1 VSAVLVR
8 AGPVEATARAPRDL
22 CSRDAGRVQN
32 LSRRGFT
39 RRRRAMAGEC
49 SETRPFEGTVGG
61 RRMPSRGEVMT
72 PIARIFSLL
81 TLSVVA
87 LAGAPPTNDL
97 DTFIK
102 AQMSQR
108 QINGLSLA
116 VIQDGRID

>member
-1 VSAVLVR
+1 
-8 AGPVEATARAPRDL
+8 
-22 CSRDAGRVQN
+22 
-32 LSRRGFT
+32 
-39 RRRRAMAGEC
+39 
-49 SETRPFEGTVGG
+49 
-61 RRMPSRGEVMT
+61 MT
-72 PIARIFSLL
+72 PIARIVSLL

-116 VIQDGRID
+116 IIQDGRIDRRACVRGHRARRRAGHDDDTVSGGIDQQTGRGHGCAEVG